1 MSWSYKWVH
10 EVLINYRIPD
20 SVSQPDSITQA
31 TDLLQ
36 AYLDLPFREGHWTAL
51 QQMTEPG
58 HHRVIIWGATEAGP
72 PDPLPGP
79 KKTSQDMTLGSSAFP
94 NDINK
99 YLYQSPKLKT
109 W

>member
-1 MSWSYKWVH
+1 M
-10 EVLINYRIPD
+10 
-20 SVSQPDSITQA
+20 SQPDSINQA

-36 AYLDLPFREGHWTAL
+36 ARLYLPFREGHRTAL

-58 HHRVIIWGATEAGP
+58 HHRVIIWGATEAEP
-72 PDPLPGP
+72 PNPLPGL
-79 KKTSQDMTLGSSAFP
+79 KKTGQDTTLGSSAFP

-99 YLYQSPKLKT
+99 YLYQSPKLKS